1 MELIIIEKK
10 KIMNPNKI
18 GILLTNPKLYYLNK
32 NMKEENYM
40 AFTLLQTTE
49 KILHWLPKK
58 KEKKRKLQ
66 YCFDSLVKTKKMQ
79 NYIGNPLIF

>member
-1 MELIIIEKK
+1 
-10 KIMNPNKI
+10 MNPNKI

-40 AFTLLQTTE
+40 AFTLLQTIENIALVTQ
-49 KILHWLPKK
+49 KKRK